1 MVFLGDKMKIHPKLA
16 GGIFLFCYCG
26 LIILLDKILQKHFFQ
41 TKAFIITLLIGGE
54 LVYIFFK
61 KKYEDD

>member
-1 MVFLGDKMKIHPKLA
+1 MKIHPKLA

-26 LIILLDKILQKHFFQ
+26 IVILLDKLLKIHFFH
-41 TKAFIITLLIGGE
+41 TKVFIISLFIGGE